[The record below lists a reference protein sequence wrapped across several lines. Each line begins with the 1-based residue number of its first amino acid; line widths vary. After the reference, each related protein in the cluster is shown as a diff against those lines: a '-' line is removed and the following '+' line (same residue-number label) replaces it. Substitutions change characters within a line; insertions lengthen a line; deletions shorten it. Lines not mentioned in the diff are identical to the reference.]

1 MANGTGTLSLKKGC
15 YPLIA
20 RYFLESQA
28 PTKFTNMLLEDFE
41 HVFESTYFQGRATDE
56 SKLLVILKNMDIA
69 SESVQTIGKFLARVN
84 FSKLSDEF
92 VMDSILSDPRI
103 KGLKE
108 IRYIFYYISN
118 AKPYA

>member
-1 MANGTGTLSLKKGC
+1 
-15 YPLIA
+15 
-20 RYFLESQA
+20 
-28 PTKFTNMLLEDFE
+28 
-41 HVFESTYFQGRATDE
+41 
-56 SKLLVILKNMDIA
+56 MDIA
-69 SESVQTIGKFLARVN
+69 SESVQNIGKFLARVN